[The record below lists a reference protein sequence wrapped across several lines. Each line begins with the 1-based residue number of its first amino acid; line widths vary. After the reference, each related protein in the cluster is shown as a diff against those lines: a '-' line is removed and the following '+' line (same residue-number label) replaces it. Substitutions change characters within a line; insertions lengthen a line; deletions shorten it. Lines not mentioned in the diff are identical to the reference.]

1 MGNKMNQSIFET
13 FLGFIILLITIYCVY
28 FFVSNSGD
36 TLKGNQAIE
45 ISASFDKAN
54 GLKSGSL
61 VKISGITV
69 GSVKSLTLNK
79 ETFEAKVH
87 MIIQDDLLI
96 PSDSEAVVEM
106 DGIFGDTFV
115 SLIPGGD
122 NNYLAPG
129 DEIVF
134 TQGTSSI
141 LSLLSSFLN

>member
-1 MGNKMNQSIFET
+1 MNQSIFET
-13 FLGFIILLITIYCVY
+13 FLGFLILLVTIYCVY
-28 FFVSNSGD
+28 FFVPNSGN
-36 TLKGNQAIE
+36 TLKGKGAIE

-54 GLKSGSL
+54 GLKSGGL

-79 ETFEAKVH
+79 ETFEAKVN

-122 NNYLAPG
+122 NSYLVPG
-129 DEIVF
+129 DEILF

>member
-1 MGNKMNQSIFET
+1 MSQSIFET

-54 GLKSGSL
+54 GLRPGSL

-87 MIIQDDLLI
+87 ILFRMI
-96 PSDSEAVVEM
+96 
-106 DGIFGDTFV
+106 F
-115 SLIPGGD
+115 
-122 NNYLAPG
+122 
-129 DEIVF
+129 
-134 TQGTSSI
+134 
-141 LSLLSSFLN
+141 

>member
-1 MGNKMNQSIFET
+1 M
-13 FLGFIILLITIYCVY
+13 
-28 FFVSNSGD
+28 SNSGD
-36 TLKGNQAIE
+36 TLKGNGAIE

-54 GLKSGSL
+54 GLRPGSL

-69 GSVKSLTLNK
+69 GSVKSLILNK

-96 PSDSEAVVEM
+96 PRDSEAVVEM

>member
-1 MGNKMNQSIFET
+1 MG
-13 FLGFIILLITIYCVY
+13 FLILLITIYCVY

-36 TLKGNQAIE
+36 TLKRNGAIE

-79 ETFEAKVH
+79 ETFEAKVQ

-141 LSLLSSFLN
+141 ISLLSSFLN